1 MARRVIPRGR
11 ARTYIEIVNI
21 AHVTRRFAEDAW
33 GGTETVVLETSKR
46 LQTLGH
52 DTAVF
57 TTTALSPTRTDA
69 IQQVPVHRHPYFYPY
84 LGLSTSARDALD
96 RKAGNLFSFSLARHL
111 ARTPADVFHLHTGKR
126 LGGIARSAA
135 KAHGTP
141 YVVSLHGGAFDVPA
155 AESASWTAP
164 TKGAFEWGKALGWW
178 VGSRHVLR
186 DAAAVICLSDAERA
200 AVKAKEPGVQTVV
213 LPNGVD
219 TRRFRSGHGAAFR
232 AAHGIRPEAKVVLT
246 MGRIDPQKQQH
257 LAVEAIAQ
265 LRAQDV
271 DAHLLLIGPVTDEAY
286 GQALTR
292 TVTERGLS
300 AHVTRIDGLRANDPA
315 LVDAYHA
322 ADVFLLPSLH
332 EPFGIVALE
341 AWAAGCP
348 VVASRVGGIPGFA
361 THMRNAFLFEP
372 SDVSQAVVGLASVLL
387 HPTLGRTLAE
397 AGRRRA
403 AERYDWT
410 KVTEELVS
418 LYEDVRRAHP
428 VR

>member
-1 MARRVIPRGR
+1 MIPPG
-11 ARTYIEIVNI
+11 ATHFYSGLVNI
-21 AHVTRRFAEDAW
+21 AHITRRFAEDAW

-46 LQTLGH
+46 LQSLGH
-52 DTAVF
+52 DAAVY
-57 TTTALSPTRTDA
+57 TTTALAAERHTT
-69 IQQVPVHRHPYFYPY
+69 IHQVPVHRYPYFYPY
-84 LGLSTSARDALD
+84 LGLSNSARAALD
-96 RKAGNLFSFSLARHL
+96 RKAGNLFSFSLARRL
-111 ARTPADVFHLHTGKR
+111 ANTPADVFHLHTGKR
-126 LGGIARSAA
+126 LGGIARHAA
-135 KAHGTP
+135 RGRRVP

-164 TKGAFEWGKALGWW
+164 TRGAFEWGKALGWW
-178 VGSRHVLR
+178 VGSRHVMR

-200 AVKAKEPGVQTVV
+200 AVKIHHPDVQTVV

-219 TRRFRSGHGAAFR
+219 TRRFRSGNGAAFR
-232 AAHGIRPEAKVVLT
+232 AEHGIRPDAKVVLT

-265 LRAQDV
+265 LRAQDI
-271 DAHLLLIGPVTDEAY
+271 DAHLVLIGPVTDQAY
-286 GQALTR
+286 GEALTR
-292 TVTERGLS
+292 TVAERGLT
-300 AHVTRIDGLRANDPA
+300 AHVTRIDGLRSGDPA
-315 LVDAYHA
+315 LVNAYHA
-322 ADVFLLPSLH
+322 AQAFLLPSLH

-361 THMRNAFLFEP
+361 THMRNAFLFNP
-372 SDVSQAVVGLASVLL
+372 GDVAHAVTGLTSVLL

-403 AERYDWT
+403 ADRFDWT
-410 KVTEELVS
+410 KVTEDLVT

>member
-1 MARRVIPRGR
+1 MISGR
-11 ARTYIEIVNI
+11 APGFYSVVVNI
-21 AHVTRRFAEDAW
+21 AHVTRRFAADAW
-33 GGTETVVLETSKR
+33 GGTETVVLETSKH

-52 DTAVF
+52 SAAIY
-57 TTTALSPTRTDA
+57 TTTALSPTRDEVMA
-69 IQQVPVHRHPYFYPY
+69 QVPIHRYPYFYPY
-84 LGLSTSARDALD
+84 FGLSSDARNALD
-96 RKAGNLFSFSLARHL
+96 RKAGNLFSFSLARSL

-126 LGGIARSAA
+126 LGGITRQAARARRV
-135 KAHGTP
+135 P
-141 YVVSLHGGAFDVPA
+141 YVLSLHGGAFDVPA
-155 AESASWTAP
+155 AESATWTAP
-164 TKGAFEWGKALGWW
+164 TEGAFEWGKALGWW

-186 DAAAVICLSDAERA
+186 DAAAVVCLSEAESA
-200 AVKAKEPGVQTVV
+200 AVKSQQPGVRTVV

-232 AAHGIRPEAKVVLT
+232 AKHGIRANAKLVLT
-246 MGRIDPQKQQH
+246 MARIDPQKQQH

-271 DAHLLLIGPVTDEAY
+271 DAHLLLIGPVTDKAY
-286 GQALTR
+286 GEALTR
-292 TVTERGLS
+292 TVADRGL
-300 AHVTRIDGLRANDPA
+300 AGHVTRIDGLRAGDPA
-315 LVDAYHA
+315 VVDAYHA

-361 THMRNAFLFEP
+361 THLRNAFLFEP
-372 SDVSQAVVGLASVLL
+372 GDVAHAVTGLTSVLL
-387 HPTLGRTLAE
+387 HPTFGRTLAE

-403 AERYDWT
+403 AERFDWS
-410 KVTEELVS
+410 KVTADLVN